1 MKHQIAIIGGQL
13 LPIYIGIKEFC
24 PDTIHL
30 VVSNQSKDQLNLL
43 LPLLSGK
50 IVLQYTCDAY
60 DFKAIKDLCE
70 KIVSKIGNY
79 DELQFNLTGGTKI
92 MVLAAQAVILEKQI
106 AGFYINPDNT
116 YSDLLSY
123 TKKPILC
130 TVSINEFMKLSGH
143 TSFSYKS
150 ISDYNGDDLNCSRK
164 IEAFAETEQSKY
176 KTITTYFRNNF
187 KVNDAQ
193 FPVSGVVKVNNI
205 DISWNKNSIV
215 ATINGRPLV
224 NFVSKNVKDLFF
236 NAAWW
241 ELLVAEEIVKW
252 NKAKEVLIKFELP
265 FKSISSQLKNEI
277 DVLIN
282 LGKKLIFVECKSGQ
296 IKPEDINKMKIIKET
311 YGGHISKS
319 ILVSRFPPNA
329 TIIEKCRELD
339 IDIFYPSLG
348 SQKPLLKLINGLDA
362 LAKKLSV

>member
-43 LPLLSGK
+43 LPLLSEK
-50 IVLQYTCDAY
+50 TVQQYTCDAY
-60 DFKAIKDLCE
+60 DFKAIKDLCD
-70 KIVSKIGNY
+70 KIVSKIGNAE
-79 DELQFNLTGGTKI
+79 ELQFNLTGGTKI

-143 TSFSYKS
+143 TSFTYKS
-150 ISDYNGDDLNCSRK
+150 ISDYNADDLNCSRK
-164 IEAFAETEQSKY
+164 IEAFAETEQNKY

-187 KVNDAQ
+187 KVNDPQ

-205 DISWNKNSIV
+205 DVSWNKNCIV
-215 ATINGRPLV
+215 ATINNRPLL
-224 NFVSKNVKDLFF
+224 NFISKNVKDLFL

-241 ELLVAEEIVKW
+241 EILIAEEISKW
-252 NKAKEVLIKFELP
+252 NKAKELLIKFELP
-265 FKSISSQLKNEI
+265 FKSESSVMKNEI
-277 DVLIN
+277 DILIN
-282 LGKKLIFVECKSGQ
+282 LGKKLIFVECKSGS
-296 IKPEDINKMKIIKET
+296 IKQEDINKMKVIKET

-319 ILVSRFPPNA
+319 ILVSRFPPTK
-329 TIIEKCRELD
+329 TIMEKCKELNVEV
-339 IDIFYPSLG
+339 FYPIRG
-348 SQKPLLKLINGLDA
+348 NRKPLRKLIECLDS
-362 LAKKLSV
+362 LAKKISV